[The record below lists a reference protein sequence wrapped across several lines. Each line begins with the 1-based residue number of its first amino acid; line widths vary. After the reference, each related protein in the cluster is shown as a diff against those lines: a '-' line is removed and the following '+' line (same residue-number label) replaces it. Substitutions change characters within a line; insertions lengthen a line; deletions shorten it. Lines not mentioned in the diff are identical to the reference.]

1 MYLCVFKNNYLNYI
15 YKYYLKYIN
24 NKNINLL
31 YYIKNL

>member
-24 NKNINLL
+24 NKNYTFIIL
-31 YYIKNL
+31 